1 MRTQQHKNNEKDLR
15 RLAREVAIRAA
26 GSLVVKVVKVAGEVG
41 CWLLGQ

>member
-15 RLAREVAIRAA
+15 RLAREVVIRAA
-26 GSLVVKVVKVAGEVG
+26 GSLVVKVAWEVG